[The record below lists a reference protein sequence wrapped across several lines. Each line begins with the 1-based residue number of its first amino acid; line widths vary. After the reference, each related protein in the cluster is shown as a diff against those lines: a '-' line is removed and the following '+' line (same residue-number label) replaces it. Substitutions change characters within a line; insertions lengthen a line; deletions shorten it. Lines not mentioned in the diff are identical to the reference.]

1 MFYRNTEHLCP
12 VKKEIALKA
21 GFTYRRKYEDMD
33 YSKAIAQYI
42 DTEVYID
49 KVLYYYLA
57 RYKF

>member
-12 VKKEIALKA
+12 VKKEIALSA
-21 GFTYRRKYEDMD
+21 GYKNKSFGEDHD